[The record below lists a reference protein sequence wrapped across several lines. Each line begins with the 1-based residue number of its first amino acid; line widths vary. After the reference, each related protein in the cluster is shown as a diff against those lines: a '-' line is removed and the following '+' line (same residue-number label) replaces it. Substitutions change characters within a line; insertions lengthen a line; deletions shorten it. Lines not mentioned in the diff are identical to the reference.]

1 MVEDHKSPV
10 AQLNVLSVSWDGS
23 GLLGNGRGTESVTGC
38 SRSQSSVP
46 SAASEAFRSG
56 DSELETD
63 KSSSGGLV
71 VVGRLGKLGL

>member
-1 MVEDHKSPV
+1 MGGE
-10 AQLNVLSVSWDGS
+10 LES
-23 GLLGNGRGTESVTGC
+23 GTGC
-38 SRSQSSVP
+38 SRNHSSVP